1 MQTTAEQE
9 TFEGENLHIF
19 HSTSATHESSLHEI
33 LSIIQIGLEFCKN
46 FIRIMLNS
54 YQSVKVFF
62 PLQFLA
68 IWYIKL
74 HLCFQYILGM
84 SPL

>member
-33 LSIIQIGLEFCKN
+33 LSIIQIGLEFRKN
-46 FIRIMLNS
+46 SIRKMLNS
-54 YQSVKVFF
+54 YQSVKVFSLYSF
-62 PLQFLA
+62 LQYGASNYTCVSSIFLE
-68 IWYIKL
+68 
-74 HLCFQYILGM
+74 
-84 SPL
+84 